1 MNVRVFLRFPFVFAV
16 FALSPRLAFGADGGV
31 PPTPATTQAP
41 GFRMEGQPQLEIPFG
56 DADAF
61 RKTVDR
67 FLALHDQMQELR
79 DDFSRS
85 VQEVLQRTVTTDHER
100 KRRCPEGE
108 IAAPYARAFALGQQY
123 LRSGHE
129 LERAF
134 TQVRDLDL
142 LGETQGLTPDYRF
155 KVKRVLELY
164 KQLLADY
171 REMKIS
177 FHNQLAK
184 EVKYLGCDPDKLV
197 ARAEKAAASGGEMSQ
212 AAGPTDGKI
221 KPPTDDVRATTV
233 VSFFV
238 DNTRCHAPAR
248 VYLDQVPL
256 GQVEGAARAGFRA
269 KAGPHDLC
277 LLPASDKKACGAPGT
292 VRRAYL
298 HEGFSIQLRCG
309 AK

>member
-1 MNVRVFLRFPFVFAV
+1 MSLWISLSLLCSGH
-16 FALSPRLAFGADGGV
+16 ALASPDGGV
-31 PPTPATTQAP
+31 SPSPPPPP
-41 GFRMEGQPQLEIPFG
+41 GFRLEGQPQLEIPFG
-56 DADAF
+56 DADSY
-61 RKTVDR
+61 RKTVDH

-85 VQEVLQRTVTTDHER
+85 VQDVLAKVSVDELSK
-100 KRRCPEGE
+100 KRRCNDAD

-123 LRSGHE
+123 LRSGRD

-134 TQVRDLDL
+134 TQVRDLDS

-171 REMKIS
+171 REMKVA
-177 FHNQLAK
+177 FHDQLAG
-184 EVKYLGCDPDKLV
+184 EIKYRGCDPAELI
-197 ARAEKAAASGGEMSQ
+197 ARAEQAGKAQLPPEPVPEPKPARS
-212 AAGPTDGKI
+212 
-221 KPPTDDVRATTV
+221 KPPATEDNEARPAATV
-233 VSFFV
+233 TFFV
-238 DNTRCHAPAR
+238 DNVRCKEPLR
-248 VYLDQVPL
+248 VYLDQMPL
-256 GQVEGAARAGFRA
+256 GRVEAQTKGGFRA

-277 LLPASDKKACGAPGT
+277 LLPQADKKTCGAPGT

-298 HEGFSIQLRCG
+298 HEGFAISLRCG